1 MRPTVAITL
10 GLTVWAAVLI
20 GLWYWAADP
29 EPEVT
34 HVEEEAR
41 PGYTAAGQLPADE
54 LVHAGPYPT
63 TSTRP
68 PERETPIP
76 LGGPDTL
83 FGLVVSVF
91 PEDSYT
97 AIRIVTC
104 ESNWN
109 PAARSRTGDTGLFQ
123 INDIHRAPGG
133 VAEGL
138 TIADLSDPATNVAI
152 ARKLYDAQG
161 WTPWACY

>member
-10 GLTVWAAVLI
+10 GLTIWAAVLI
-20 GLWYWAADP
+20 GLWYWAVDP
-29 EPEVT
+29 ELEVT

-41 PGYTAAGQLPADE
+41 HPVIPVNE
-54 LVHAGPYPT
+54 LTPAGPYPT

-68 PERETPIP
+68 PEREAPVP
-76 LGGPDTL
+76 LAGPGGL
-83 FGLVVSVF
+83 EQLVAGAF
-91 PEDSYT
+91 PEDPET
-97 AIRIVTC
+97 AMRIVSC
-104 ESNWN
+104 ESGWN

-138 TIADLSDPATNVAI
+138 TIADLSDPATNVAV
-152 ARKLYDAQG
+152 ARKLYNAQG
-161 WTPWACY
+161 WTPWVCQ